1 MFKLGL
7 MSKKLLYRIIVIV
20 RVQGVGFRWSAA
32 REASKLDISG
42 FVRNQ
47 EDGSV
52 YIEAEGSEDQLN
64 VFLNWCR
71 IGPRSG
77 LVQSVDFTI
86 VTPAGYTDFRIEH

>member
-1 MFKLGL
+1 MNKR
-7 MSKKLLYRIIVIV
+7 LLYRISVKG

-32 REASKLDISG
+32 REASMLDING

-64 VFLNWCR
+64 VFLDWCR

-86 VTPAGYTDFRIEH
+86 VSPASYTDFRIEH